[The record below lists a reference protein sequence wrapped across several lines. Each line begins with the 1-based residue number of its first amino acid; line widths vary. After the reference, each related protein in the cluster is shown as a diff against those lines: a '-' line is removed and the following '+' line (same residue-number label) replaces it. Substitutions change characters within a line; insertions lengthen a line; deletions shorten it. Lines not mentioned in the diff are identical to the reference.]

1 MIVYRAVWVVAV
13 TIALVAAAGAGWFI
27 VQTPDTVFSNES
39 EHAIPPPATAGTT
52 VSITVEQ
59 GESARSIGRK
69 LADQGVIRSSR
80 LFEVLVALTG
90 VQDKLEAGDYEFDQ
104 VTPAIEAVHRI
115 AEGKTASRDVVIPEG
130 RRAEEVGE
138 ILQQAGVVSKQ
149 DFLDALVKSRYSEPF
164 LAESSSTSLE
174 GFLFPAKYS
183 FFRGAKPADV
193 VDRMLQAFQDQVA
206 SQLQLEGQAL
216 TLDQVVT
223 LASIVEREAQ
233 DPSERPLI
241 ASVFL
246 NRMRLG
252 IALEADPTVQYA
264 LTQFSLSVDAYG
276 WWKKELTVDDLKVDS
291 PYNTYVRP
299 GLPPG
304 PIANPGFDSILAVVR
319 PARTNYLFFVA
330 KNDGTGQ
337 HAFAETLEEHL
348 ANIQKYQQ

>member
-13 TIALVAAAGAGWFI
+13 TIALLAAAGAGWVI
-27 VQTPDTVFSNES
+27 VQTPGTVFSNES
-39 EHAIPPPATAGTT
+39 EHAIPTQTATGGT

-59 GESARSIGRK
+59 GESARSIGHK

-90 VQDKLEAGDYEFDQ
+90 VQDKLEAGDYEFETG
-104 VTPAIEAVHRI
+104 TPAIEAVHRI

-138 ILQQAGVVSKQ
+138 ILQQAGVVDKQ
-149 DFLDALVKSRYSEPF
+149 AFLAALVKSQYNELF
-164 LAESSSTSLE
+164 LAQSSSTGLD

-183 FFRGAKPADV
+183 FSRGVNASDV

-206 SQLQLEGQAL
+206 SQLQLEGQTM

-233 DPSERPLI
+233 DPSERPII

-246 NRMRLG
+246 NRLRLG
-252 IALEADPTVQYA
+252 IALEADPTVQYG

-276 WWKKELTVDDLKVDS
+276 WWKKDLTLDDLKVDS
-291 PYNTYVRP
+291 PYNTYVHP

-304 PIANPGFDSILAVVR
+304 PIANPGLDSILAVVR

-348 ANIQKYQQ
+348 ANIQKYQH

>member
-1 MIVYRAVWVVAV
+1 MIVYRAMWVVAAMIV
-13 TIALVAAAGAGWFI
+13 LATAAGAGWFI
-27 VQTPDTVFSNES
+27 AQTPGTVLSSES
-39 EHAIPPPATAGTT
+39 EHAIATSTAAGGT

-59 GESARSIGRK
+59 GESARAIGHE
-69 LADQGVIRSSR
+69 LQDHGVIRSSR
-80 LFEVLVALTG
+80 LFEVLVALSG
-90 VQDKLEAGDYEFDQ
+90 VQGKLEAGDYEFDQ
-104 VTPAIEAVHRI
+104 GTPAIEAVHRI

-130 RRAEEVGE
+130 RRAEEVAE
-138 ILQQAGVVSKQ
+138 LLQQAGVVDEQ
-149 DFLDALVKSRYSEPF
+149 AFLDALVKSQYNEPF
-164 LAESSSTSLE
+164 LAASSSTSLE

-183 FFRGAKPADV
+183 FTRGAKASDV
-193 VDRMLQAFQDQVA
+193 VDRMLQAFQDKVA
-206 SQLQLEGQAL
+206 SQLQLEGQTM

-246 NRMRLG
+246 NRLRLG

-264 LTQFSLSVDAYG
+264 LTQFPLSVDAYG
-276 WWKKELTVDDLKVDS
+276 WWKKELTLDDLKVDS
-291 PYNTYVRP
+291 PYNTYVHP

-304 PIANPGFDSILAVVR
+304 PIANPGLDSILAVVR
-319 PARTNYLFFVA
+319 PAQTNYLFFVA

>member
-1 MIVYRAVWVVAV
+1 MIVYRAVWLVVLTA
-13 TIALVAAAGAGWFI
+13 ALVAAAGAGWFI
-27 VQTPDTVFSNES
+27 AQTPDTILSDDAP
-39 EHAIPPPATAGTT
+39 HAIATPAAGGGT

-59 GESARSIGRK
+59 GESARSIGHN
-69 LADQGVIRSSR
+69 LQDQGVIRSSR

-90 VQDKLEAGDYEFDQ
+90 VQDKLEAGSYEFDQ
-104 VTPAIEAVHRI
+104 GMPAIEAVHRI
-115 AEGKTASRDVVIPEG
+115 AEGKTASRDVVVPEG

-138 ILQQAGVVSKQ
+138 ILQRAGVVDRQ
-149 DFLDALVKSRYSEPF
+149 AFLDALVKSQYNEPF
-164 LAESSSTSLE
+164 LAESSSASLE

-183 FFRGAKPADV
+183 FNRGVKASDV
-193 VDRMLQAFQDQVA
+193 VDRMLQAFQSKVA
-206 SQLQLEGQAL
+206 SQLQLEGQAM

-223 LASIVEREAQ
+223 LGSIVEREAQ

-241 ASVFL
+241 ASVYL
-246 NRMRLG
+246 NRLRLG

-264 LTQFSLSVDAYG
+264 LTTFALSVDAHG
-276 WWKKELTVDDLKVDS
+276 WWKKDLTLDDLKVDS
-291 PYNTYVRP
+291 PYNTYVHA

-304 PIANPGFDSILAVVR
+304 PIANPGLDSMLAVVR

-348 ANIQKYQQ
+348 ANIQKYQH

>member
-149 DFLDALVKSRYSEPF
+149 DFLPKLLNHASED
-164 LAESSSTSLE
+164 
-174 GFLFPAKYS
+174 
-183 FFRGAKPADV
+183 RGALLEHGMGDV
-193 VDRMLQAFQDQVA
+193 VRID
-206 SQLQLEGQAL
+206 
-216 TLDQVVT
+216 
-223 LASIVEREAQ
+223 
-233 DPSERPLI
+233 
-241 ASVFL
+241 
-246 NRMRLG
+246 N
-252 IALEADPTVQYA
+252 
-264 LTQFSLSVDAYG
+264 
-276 WWKKELTVDDLKVDS
+276 
-291 PYNTYVRP
+291 
-299 GLPPG
+299 
-304 PIANPGFDSILAVVR
+304 
-319 PARTNYLFFVA
+319 ARTKTAEVLRRRR
-330 KNDGTGQ
+330 
-337 HAFAETLEEHL
+337 FACSEATCDYYNEHMSWVP
-348 ANIQKYQQ
+348 QPTHK

>member
-1 MIVYRAVWVVAV
+1 MIVYRAVWVLAA
-13 TIALVAAAGAGWFI
+13 TIALAATAGAGWFI
-27 VQTPDTVFSNES
+27 AQTPGTVLSDES
-39 EHAIPPPATAGTT
+39 EHAIAAPAATGGT

-59 GESARSIGRK
+59 GESARSIGHK

-80 LFEVLVALTG
+80 LFEVLVALSG

-104 VTPAIEAVHRI
+104 GTPAIEAVHRI

-130 RRAEEVGE
+130 RRAEEVGD
-138 ILQQAGVVSKQ
+138 ILQQAGVVGKQ
-149 DFLDALVKSRYSEPF
+149 DFLDALAKSRYSEPF
-164 LAESSSTSLE
+164 LAESTSTSLE

-183 FFRGAKPADV
+183 FNRGVKAGDV

-241 ASVFL
+241 ASVYL
-246 NRMRLG
+246 NRLRLG

-276 WWKKELTVDDLKVDS
+276 WWKKDLTLDDLKVDS
-291 PYNTYVRP
+291 PYNTYVHP

-304 PIANPGFDSILAVVR
+304 PIANPGLDTILAVVR
-319 PARTNYLFFVA
+319 PARTTYLFFVA

-348 ANIQKYQQ
+348 ANIQKYQH